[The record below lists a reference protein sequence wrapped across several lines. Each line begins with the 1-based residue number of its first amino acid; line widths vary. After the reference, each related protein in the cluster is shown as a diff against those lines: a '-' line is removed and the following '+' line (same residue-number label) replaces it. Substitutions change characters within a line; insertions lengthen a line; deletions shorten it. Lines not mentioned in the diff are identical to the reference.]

1 MQSTKY
7 LSALSWSLLGPMMD
21 SHPRKEC
28 SVKLLVF
35 SPGIRLK
42 PPSSTGASRRNARG
56 ARGQRRSV
64 AAAAAA
70 SNSGKSSEECELFPL
85 LVLLFASSATFTRKT
100 KTWNTTNESSGLR
113 AWRHVCSSILSCLLS
128 LGLLLLPKSL
138 RLHII
143 HAVSNFYET

>member
-56 ARGQRRSV
+56 ARGQRQRS
-64 AAAAAA
+64 AAAA

-128 LGLLLLPKSL
+128 LGSLLLPKSL
-138 RLHII
+138 YII
-143 HAVSNFYET
+143 HALSNFYEP

>member
-42 PPSSTGASRRNARG
+42 PPSTGASRRNAPG
-56 ARGQRRSV
+56 ARGQRS
-64 AAAAAA
+64 AAAA

-128 LGLLLLPKSL
+128 LGSLLLPKSL
-138 RLHII
+138 CII
-143 HAVSNFYET
+143 HGVSNFYET

>member
-28 SVKLLVF
+28 SVIVVKLLVF

-42 PPSSTGASRRNARG
+42 PPSTGASRRNAPG
-56 ARGQRRSV
+56 ARGQRS
-64 AAAAAA
+64 AAAA

-128 LGLLLLPKSL
+128 LGSLLLPKSL
-138 RLHII
+138 YII
-143 HAVSNFYET
+143 HALSNFYEP